1 MSVTAEEKETPVA
14 AQERRWDW
22 VTWVLFAVMAAF
34 VCVAFSPAIRAT
46 FIDLDDGP
54 YVYANANVLGGL
66 SPHSVKWALTTRQ
79 DWRYM
84 PVNWLSLELDGTIS
98 NVLGLNCTPGSLT
111 DDHLPDAVVFHV
123 TNIVLHV
130 GATWVLFLFV
140 KRATKNRWASF
151 VIALLWCVHPL
162 RVESVA
168 WITERKDEL
177 AGLFG
182 FLSMY
187 WYVIGKE
194 EGRGR
199 WWFWASC
206 AALVLSM
213 WAKSMFTTMPLLLM
227 IVDYW
232 PLGRIRS
239 VREVVRSA
247 LEKWPMWVVVILG
260 ALGTMIV
267 GRAANMSLGNGHVD
281 DAKNAI
287 LSYVRYLPMQVDFRG
302 LAPYY
307 PYVSSPTGLVC
318 GAAALLIALTA
329 ASFLLRKKYP
339 WLLAGWL
346 WYVISFLPM
355 IGFVQSFTQAYAD
368 RFAYLPAVG
377 LLFIVVFAAFQ
388 WKRATAVIVGAA
400 LALAVVLTVFSFW
413 QTEYWENSVT
423 LFEHNKAVTPPNEVV
438 HYSLGHGYARAGRLA
453 EAEQEY
459 LAVIEEMPAYVDA
472 RLTLASVYLRDQQI
486 DKALEQ
492 DKKAAELEPDN
503 FHVCRVYGSTLL
515 MAGQY
520 AAAAVQLEKAAK
532 MQPDDEAVQENLRAA
547 RAGSQ

>member
-1 MSVTAEEKETPVA
+1 MTVEEEKSPAA
-14 AQERRWDW
+14 AQGRRWDW
-22 VTWVLFAVMAAF
+22 VTWVMLGVMAAF

-54 YVYANANVLGGL
+54 YAYANPQVLGGL
-66 SPHSVKWALTTRQ
+66 SPHAVKWALTTRE
-79 DWRYM
+79 DGRYM
-84 PVNWLSLELDGTIS
+84 PVTWLSLELDGTIS
-98 NVLGLNCTPGSLT
+98 NALGLDCAPGSLT

-130 GATWVLFLFV
+130 AATWALFLFV
-140 KRATKNRWASF
+140 KRATKHRWASF
-151 VIALLWCVHPL
+151 VITLLWCVHPL

-168 WITERKDEL
+168 WVTERKDEL

-199 WWFWASC
+199 WWFWGSC

-213 WAKSMFTTMPLLLM
+213 WAKAMFTTMPLLLM

-239 VREVVRSA
+239 VREAVRS
-247 LEKWPMWVVVILG
+247 LVEKWPMWVVVILG
-260 ALGTMIV
+260 AIGTMLA
-267 GRAANMSLGNGHVD
+267 GRGSNMTLGSGHVD
-281 DAKNAI
+281 DARNAI

-307 PYVSSPTGLVC
+307 PYVGSPTGLVC
-318 GAAALLIALTA
+318 AAAALLAALTA
-329 ASFLLRKKYP
+329 AAYLLRKKYP
-339 WLLAGWL
+339 WLLVGWL

-377 LLFIVVFAAFQ
+377 LLMIVVFAAFQ
-388 WKRATAVIVGAA
+388 WRRGTPVIVGAA
-400 LALAVVLTVFSFW
+400 LALAVVLMVVSFR
-413 QTEYWENSVT
+413 QTEYWQNSVT
-423 LFEHNKAVTPPNEVV
+423 LFEHNRAVTPPSEVV
-438 HYSLGHGYARAGRLA
+438 HYCLGHGYNRAGRLA

-459 LAVIEEMPAYVDA
+459 VAVIEEMPAYVDA
-472 RLTLASVYLRDQQI
+472 RLTLASVYLRDKQI

-492 DKKAAELEPDN
+492 EKKSAQLDPEN
-503 FHVCRVYGSTLL
+503 FHVCRMYGSTLL

-520 AAAAVQLEKAAK
+520 AAAAAQLEKAAK
-532 MQPDDEAVQENLRAA
+532 MRPEDEAVQENLRAA